1 MPLDLPN
8 DPSIRRILII
18 KWSAL
23 GDLMIATSVMEDIV
37 QAFPLAQIDLNT
49 LPPWHKLFQGD
60 PRFTNITH
68 VNVRQRK
75 GKWRAMWQWMQ
86 TVRCGHYDLIIDLQT
101 TDRSRFMLG
110 FLRLTGGAARY
121 LIGNRLSWPYH
132 ISAPAG
138 FPDPSPAQRM
148 RAGLNVAGIAT
159 THPRPVLHIPAHN
172 QARAVAL
179 IQSHGL
185 QENRYAL
192 FFPGC
197 QAAGYLKRWGEE
209 KYADL
214 ARTLLQGEVDHVVLI
229 GGKDEIED
237 CRRIAELVGQGI
249 VNLCGE
255 TEILDIV
262 PLANNAK
269 FMFGNDTG
277 TAHIAAASSK
287 PMVVICGPTDPH
299 RVKPLGDN
307 VVAVQAELPC
317 MNCYC
322 KHPCEHHSCMKAI
335 NTEHVMS
342 MLQYHHAEVV
352 MIKPQQGLSDS

>member
-23 GDLMIATSVMEDIV
+23 GDLIMATSVMADIA
-37 QAFPLAQIDLNT
+37 QAFPKAQIDLNT
-49 LPPWHKLFQGD
+49 LPPWHKLFQYD
-60 PRFTNITH
+60 ARFSNITYI
-68 VNVRQRK
+68 NVRQRK
-75 GKWRAMWQWMQ
+75 GKWQAMWQWMQ
-86 TVRCGHYDLIIDLQT
+86 TVRRGRYDLIIDLQT

-110 FLRLTGGAARY
+110 LLRLTGGAARY
-121 LIGNRLSWPYH
+121 LIGNNLRWPYH
-132 ISAPAG
+132 ISAPDD
-138 FPDPSPAQRM
+138 FPNPAPVQRM
-148 RAGLNVAGIAT
+148 RAGLNAAGIAT
-159 THPRPVLHIPAHN
+159 THPRPVLPISPHN
-172 QARAVAL
+172 QARAL
-179 IQSHGL
+179 TFMQTHGL

-229 GGKDEIED
+229 GGKDEIDD
-237 CRRIAELVGQGI
+237 CRRITELVGQGV

-262 PLANNAK
+262 PLANTAK

-277 TAHIAAASSK
+277 TAHIASASSK
-287 PMVVICGPTDPH
+287 QMVIICGPTDPY

-307 VVAVQAELPC
+307 VVAVQAEMAC

-335 NTEHVMS
+335 NTEHVMA
-342 MLQYHHAEVV
+342 MLQYHHAEVIMV
-352 MIKPQQGLSDS
+352 KP

>member
-8 DPSIRRILII
+8 DPAIRRILII

-23 GDLMIATSVMEDIV
+23 GDLIMATSLMEDIA
-37 QAFPLAQIDLNT
+37 QAFPHATIDLNT
-49 LPPWHKLFQGD
+49 LPPWHKLFQDD
-60 PRFTNITH
+60 PRFAQITH
-68 VNVRQRK
+68 INVRQRK
-75 GKWRAMWQWMQ
+75 GKWLAMWQWMQ
-86 TVRCGHYDLIIDLQT
+86 TVRSGHYDLIIDLQT

-132 ISAPAG
+132 ISAPAD
-138 FPDPSPAQRM
+138 FLETNPALRM
-148 RAGLNVAGIAT
+148 RAGLNMAGIAT
-159 THPRPVLHIPAHN
+159 THPRPVLHIPTNN
-172 QARAVAL
+172 QSRADAL
-179 IQSHGL
+179 MQKHGL

-214 ARTLLQGEVDHVVLI
+214 ARALLKAEVEHVVLI

-237 CRRIAELVGQGI
+237 CRRITELVGQGV
-249 VNLCGE
+249 VNLCGA
-255 TEILDIV
+255 TEILDII
-262 PLANNAK
+262 PLANKAK

-277 TAHIAAASSK
+277 TAHIASASSK
-287 PMVVICGPTDPH
+287 PMVIVCGPTDPH

-307 VVAVQAELPC
+307 VVAIQAELPC

-335 NTEHVMS
+335 NTDHVMS